1 MFASE
6 AELVRFKV
14 EVTRELAPSATGV
27 LLDPE
32 YGAAQAVAAGAL
44 PGDRGLV
51 VALEA
56 TGYSAEAMSG
66 RPQLLE
72 GWSVEKAK
80 RMGAQMAKLL
90 VRYHPEA
97 PGAGEVEALVAQVAA
112 ECVRF
117 DLALMIEPLVA
128 SGALFPAEKNRA
140 AVEAARRLSAIPGV
154 DLLKMEFPA
163 SPEAT
168 DEEAAAV
175 CAELSA
181 ASRVPWVLLS
191 AAVDFETYQRQV
203 EIACRAGASGVAVG
217 RAVWQE
223 AAQLSGPARLEFL
236 RTAARERLERL
247 RAVVRAL
254 ARPFTDF
261 YTAEAPLGWY
271 RAYSTYP
278 NPNEEA

>member
-32 YGAAQAVAAGAL
+32 YGAAQAIAARAL

-56 TGYSAEAMSG
+56 TYTPEAASE
-66 RPQLLE
+66 RPRLLE
-72 GWSVEKAK
+72 GWGVEKAK

-90 VRYHPEA
+90 IRYHPEA
-97 PGAGEVEALVAQVAA
+97 PEAGQAEASVAQVAA
-112 ECVRF
+112 ECARF
-117 DLALMIEPLVA
+117 DLALMVEPLVA
-128 SGALFPAEKNRA
+128 AGALSPAEKKPA
-140 AVEAARRLSAIPGV
+140 VVEAARRLSAIPGV
-154 DLLKMEFPA
+154 DLLKVEFPA
-163 SPEAT
+163 SLEAT
-168 DEEAAAV
+168 DEEAAAA
-175 CAELSA
+175 CAELSE

-191 AAVDFETYQRQV
+191 AAADFETYQRQV
-203 EIACRAGASGVAVG
+203 EIACQAGASGVAVG

-271 RAYSTYP
+271 RGY
-278 NPNEEA
+278 